1 LCWANPWERVA
12 AVGYPAGPGAT
23 RRNLNGRPLGSTVDW
38 YGCILPVPPKNA
50 PDEGNLMSVVQSSLP
65 TVLRERASLQPND
78 AAFTYIDYEQDWD
91 GAPITLTWSQLYRR
105 VVNLGAQLRLSGAPG
120 DRALILAPQG
130 LDYIVGFLGALQ
142 AGLVAVPLSAPVG
155 GAHDERIISVLADT
169 SPSVILTTSTV
180 VDAVGEY
187 AQPQQGQSA
196 PAIVE
201 LDSLDLD
208 ARQRSARP
216 GSNGAGNERSDVVYL
231 QYTSGSTRAPAGV
244 RVSNKNVFANFEQI
258 MGDFF
263 VLDGGVAPPDVSVV
277 SWLPLYHDMGLLLG
291 IIMPILAGV
300 PTVITS
306 PIGFLQRP
314 ARWFHLMAAG
324 GQTISAGPNFAFD
337 LAARKVSDDD
347 LAGFDL
353 GRVHTILNGSERV
366 QPLSLK
372 RFADRFAPFNL
383 PAKAPHPA
391 YGMAEAT
398 VYIASREAGQ
408 PPEIGYFES
417 EKLPSGQAIRCATGT
432 GTPLVSYGVA
442 QSVLCRIVDPD
453 TGRECP
459 EGTVGEIWM
468 HGDNVADAY
477 WNNPE
482 ESERTFG
489 AKIVDPSGDTPEGPW
504 LRSGDSGFF
513 SERELFIIGRI
524 KDLLIVYGRNH
535 SPDDIEATIQE
546 VTAGRCA
553 AIAVADNG
561 VEKLVA
567 IIELKKRD
575 DPEEAAERL
584 SVVKREVTSAISKS
598 HGLSVTDLVLVSPG
612 SIPITTSGKIRRA
625 QCVELYQQHEF
636 ARLDA

>member
-1 LCWANPWERVA
+1 
-12 AVGYPAGPGAT
+12 
-23 RRNLNGRPLGSTVDW
+23 
-38 YGCILPVPPKNA
+38 
-50 PDEGNLMSVVQSSLP
+50 
-65 TVLRERASLQPND
+65 
-78 AAFTYIDYEQDWD
+78 
-91 GAPITLTWSQLYRR
+91 
-105 VVNLGAQLRLSGAPG
+105 
-120 DRALILAPQG
+120 
-130 LDYIVGFLGALQ
+130 
-142 AGLVAVPLSAPVG
+142 
-155 GAHDERIISVLADT
+155 
-169 SPSVILTTSTV
+169 
-180 VDAVGEY
+180 
-187 AQPQQGQSA
+187 
-196 PAIVE
+196 
-201 LDSLDLD
+201 
-208 ARQRSARP
+208 
-216 GSNGAGNERSDVVYL
+216 
-231 QYTSGSTRAPAGV
+231 
-244 RVSNKNVFANFEQI
+244 
-258 MGDFF
+258 
-263 VLDGGVAPPDVSVV
+263 
-277 SWLPLYHDMGLLLG
+277 
-291 IIMPILAGV
+291 
-300 PTVITS
+300 
-306 PIGFLQRP
+306 
-314 ARWFHLMAAG
+314 
-324 GQTISAGPNFAFD
+324 
-337 LAARKVSDDD
+337 
-347 LAGFDL
+347 
-353 GRVHTILNGSERV
+353 VHTILNGSERV

-383 PAKAPHPA
+383 PAKALHPA

-432 GTPLVSYGVA
+432 GTPLISYGVA
-442 QSVLCRIVDPD
+442 QSVLCRVVDPD

-598 HGLSVTDLVLVSPG
+598 HGLSVADLVLVSPG

-625 QCVELYQQHEF
+625 QCVELYRQHEF

>member
-1 LCWANPWERVA
+1 MRSALCWERFGA
-12 AVGYPAGPGAT
+12 FGNRPGLWLPGEPERSDAGPDSGLV
-23 RRNLNGRPLGSTVDW
+23 RCFLL
-38 YGCILPVPPKNA
+38 VPPKNA

-65 TVLRERASLQPND
+65 AVLRERASLQPND
-78 AAFTYIDYEQDWD
+78 TAFTYIDYEQDWD

-105 VVNLGAQLRLSGAPG
+105 AVNLGAQLRHSGAPG

-142 AGLVAVPLSAPVG
+142 AGLVAVPLSVPVG
-155 GAHDERIISVLADT
+155 GAHDERTISVLADT
-169 SPSVILTTSTV
+169 SPSVILTTSAV
-180 VDAVGEY
+180 VDTVGEY
-187 AQPQQGQSA
+187 TQPREGQSA

-201 LDSLDLD
+201 LDLLDLE
-208 ARQRSARP
+208 ARQRSVRL
-216 GSNGAGNERSDVVYL
+216 GSNVAGNDLSDFVYL

-244 RVSNKNVFANFEQI
+244 TVSNKNVFGNFEQI

-263 VLDGGVAPPDVSVV
+263 SVEGGVAPADLTAVT
-277 SWLPLYHDMGLLLG
+277 WLPLYHDMGLLLG

-306 PIGFLQRP
+306 PMGFLQRP
-314 ARWFHLMAAG
+314 ARWLHLMARD

-337 LAARKVSDDD
+337 LAARRTSDDD

-353 GRVHTILNGSERV
+353 GGVHTILNGSERV
-366 QPLSLK
+366 QPVTLK

-383 PAKAPHPA
+383 AAKALHPA

-398 VYIASREAGQ
+398 VYIAAREAGH
-408 PPEIGYFES
+408 PPEICYFES
-417 EKLPSGQAIRCATGT
+417 EKLPGGHAIRSATGT
-432 GTPLVSYGVA
+432 GTPLVSYGA
-442 QSVLCRIVDPD
+442 PESVQVRVVDPD

-459 EGTVGEIWM
+459 EGTVGEIWA
-468 HGDNVADAY
+468 HGDNIADGY
-477 WNNPE
+477 WNNLE

-489 AKIVDPSGDTPEGPW
+489 AKIVDPSDDTPEGPW
-504 LRSGDSGFF
+504 LRTGDSGFF

-546 VTAGRCA
+546 VTPGRCA
-553 AIAVADNG
+553 AIAVGDNG

-575 DPEEAAERL
+575 ESDEEAAERWDA
-584 SVVKREVTSAISKS
+584 VKREVISAISTS
-598 HGLSVTDLVLVSPG
+598 HGLSVADLVLVAPG

-625 QCVELYQQHEF
+625 QCVERYRQHEF